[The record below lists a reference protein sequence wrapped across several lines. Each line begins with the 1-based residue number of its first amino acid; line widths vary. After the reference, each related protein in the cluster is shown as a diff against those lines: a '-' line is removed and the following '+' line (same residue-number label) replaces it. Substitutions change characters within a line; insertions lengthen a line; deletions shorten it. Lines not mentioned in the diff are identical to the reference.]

1 MGKIYHIL
9 KGFRIT
15 VSIPAAFLVHIG
27 YRVVN
32 EKTNWGLVILI
43 FFITAL
49 TMLQNDYFDRDHD
62 QKKGKDFAS
71 KNERFLLVFLSM
83 CWSVVVATS
92 FLFFENKLLWLLII
106 IGIGIGILYSFSR
119 SIVLLPLLTV
129 AITSASPVVLSKVP
143 DLSAQHLLLFISIIF
158 AILGREILKDIED
171 KDVDVGYKATLLTSE
186 LTTVKQACSVSGISV
201 AIGTLLTLVIK
212 NNLGQIPYAI
222 YLAGLVLMITSV
234 FFIMYFNEVKNGKQ
248 FFDLGMLSILLALSI

>member
-1 MGKIYHIL
+1 MRKIYHIL

-27 YRVVN
+27 YKIVH
-32 EKTNWGLVILI
+32 EETNWGLVILI

-71 KNERFLLVFLSM
+71 KNKKFLLVFLVV
-83 CWSVVVATS
+83 CWLVVVITS

-106 IGIGIGILYSFSR
+106 IGIGILYSFSR
-119 SIVLLPLLTV
+119 FIVLLPLVTV
-129 AITSASPVVLSKVP
+129 AITSASPIVLSKIP
-143 DLSAQHLLLFISIIF
+143 DLSTQHLLLFISIIF

-171 KDVDVGYKATLLTSE
+171 REVDVGYKETLLTSG
-186 LTTVKQACSVSGISV
+186 LTTIKQACLVSGVSV
-201 AIGTLLTLVIK
+201 AIGTLLTLVIR
-212 NNLGQIPYAI
+212 NNLGQLPYAI
-222 YLAGLVLMITSV
+222 YLAGLVLMTTSV
-234 FFIMYFNEVKNGKQ
+234 FFIVYFNEVKNGKR
-248 FFDLGMLSILLALSI
+248 FFDLGMLSILVALSI